1 MASAE
6 PLTACTDPNLVPSRL
21 DEEPAHDF
29 SVVVVSG
36 GWPEDLE
43 RLAASLARG
52 CAGQD
57 YELVVVAN
65 AAPALAEAAAHLAAE
80 GAVPVRGLRFT
91 QHVGYAAAANAGIA
105 QALGRTVVLALT
117 SVEATGDFLE
127 PLAGELAASAVG
139 VAGPWGLTTRD
150 LRTFEEQ
157 TSGPVHAMQG
167 YCMAFRRADLARVG
181 LLDPGYKFYRN
192 ADIDWSLRWLDHG
205 FEIRA
210 LDLPLLRHVHREW
223 EELEPAQ
230 REKKSRDN
238 FARLLRRWRDR
249 TDLVGP

>member
-1 MASAE
+1 
-6 PLTACTDPNLVPSRL
+6 PSRL

-91 QHVGYAAAANAGIA
+91 QHVGY
-105 QALGRTVVLALT
+105 
-117 SVEATGDFLE
+117 
-127 PLAGELAASAVG
+127 AASAVG